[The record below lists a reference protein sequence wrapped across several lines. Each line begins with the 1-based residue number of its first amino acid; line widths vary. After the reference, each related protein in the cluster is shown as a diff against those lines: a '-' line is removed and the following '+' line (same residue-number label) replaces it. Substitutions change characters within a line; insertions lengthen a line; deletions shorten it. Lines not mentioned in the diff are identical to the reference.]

1 MVRTLKAIMIGQL
14 SSPPSL
20 TKMKTSPSL
29 LQFSIL
35 LCFFSWTTLVISIDV
50 EGQLAWNPLLHGGMY
65 LVALYEVANSSFLLP
80 DISQISPDSRVIIG
94 PRQQDKAFI
103 REDGTFVLQDVRPGK
118 HVLRVACREFG
129 FLRLMIDVS
138 ESDNEAPIVKPYVPG
153 QASPP
158 VGYPEPRLSYPIRLV
173 ATNRLQYVEERA
185 GFNPLSML
193 LANPMY
199 LLMGGMFVFMM
210 IMPKIMNMMDPEALA
225 EVQANQAN
233 MHKQMASMQSLDFA
247 SGLSKMLSPTGDD
260 DTPDQVTSKS
270 TASGSKATSGNNAK
284 KRK

>member
-1 MVRTLKAIMIGQL
+1 LNAVRIGSL
-14 SSPPSL
+14 NPPSL
-20 TKMKTSPSL
+20 TKMKTSRSL

-35 LCFFSWTTLVISIDV
+35 LLFFSCTNPVISIEV
-50 EGQLAWNPLLHGGMY
+50 EGQIAWTPLLHAILQCIGS
-65 LVALYEVANSSFLLP
+65 NSKITYSLMFRFFCAP

-94 PRQQDKAFI
+94 PRQQDQAFI
-103 REDGTFVLQDVRPGK
+103 RRDGTFVLQDVRPGK

-129 FLRLMIDVS
+129 FLPLMIDVS
-138 ESDNEAPIVKPYVPG
+138 ESADDAPVVKHFIPG
-153 QASPP
+153 QAPP
-158 VGYPEPRLSYPIRLV
+158 PDGYPEPRLSYPIRLV
-173 ATNRLQYVEERA
+173 PTNQLRYVEERA

-210 IMPKIMNMMDPEALA
+210 IMPKIMSMMDPEALA

-233 MHKQMASMQSLDFA
+233 MHKQMASVQSLDFA
-247 SGLSKMLSPTGDD
+247 SGLSKMLSPSGDD
-260 DTPDQVTSKS
+260 NPPDQVTSKS
-270 TASGSKATSGNNAK
+270 TASAGKTIPGSNAK